1 MLDFALRFFGQPGFD
16 ASSWPTVG
24 VGLATLLCLVSVS
37 VPWRDLPHY
46 AVGVLPVLDVAAVGM
61 ARLDPQT
68 SGAGVLVVIPA
79 VWLGREFGRPG
90 AVTAL
95 VASVLLMAVPG
106 FVYSGG
112 SAVNVSRLL
121 LINFVVLSSALALAI
136 ASALHRAQ
144 QGQLEA
150 ELGRSELAAALDLI
164 EHQRRFSEA
173 ILDTVD
179 VGLVL
184 LDRNGAY
191 ASVNKRHADFMA
203 LAFPEGHAGQAG
215 QLGLVFGPDGRT
227 LMDKEGMPSH
237 LAACGEEFDD
247 SLIWVGDDPLTRRA
261 LSVSARTVR
270 DGNGDFAG
278 AALAYKDVSEFVHAI
293 KVKDEFIASVSHEL
307 RTPLTSIIGYVQMLQ
322 ERDDL
327 TGEVHGQLD
336 VVSRNS
342 ERLSRLVADLL
353 HTAQSDEGPM
363 SVVRVRADLSR
374 IVRDSVQ
381 AALPQAQALGT
392 TLDVETP
399 PELLVLVDPQRMAQ
413 VVDNLVSNAIKYT
426 PAGGRIAVCLRIDG
440 TRVELAVTDT
450 GVGSRS
456 RASRGMAA
464 PSGCGCR
471 AGPTATDSARVPIGT
486 RTPDRRVRCRR
497 GRCRRSPGRG

>member
-90 AVTAL
+90 AVIAL
-95 VASVLLMAVPG
+95 MASVLLMAVPG

-121 LINFVVLSSALALAI
+121 LINF
-136 ASALHRAQ
+136 
-144 QGQLEA
+144 
-150 ELGRSELAAALDLI
+150 
-164 EHQRRFSEA
+164 
-173 ILDTVD
+173 
-179 VGLVL
+179 
-184 LDRNGAY
+184 
-191 ASVNKRHADFMA
+191 
-203 LAFPEGHAGQAG
+203 
-215 QLGLVFGPDGRT
+215 
-227 LMDKEGMPSH
+227 
-237 LAACGEEFDD
+237 
-247 SLIWVGDDPLTRRA
+247 
-261 LSVSARTVR
+261 
-270 DGNGDFAG
+270 
-278 AALAYKDVSEFVHAI
+278 
-293 KVKDEFIASVSHEL
+293 IASVSHER

-363 SVVRVRADLSR
+363 NVVRV
-374 IVRDSVQ
+374 
-381 AALPQAQALGT
+381 
-392 TLDVETP
+392 
-399 PELLVLVDPQRMAQ
+399 
-413 VVDNLVSNAIKYT
+413 
-426 PAGGRIAVCLRIDG
+426 RIDG

-471 AGPTATDSARVPIGT
+471 AGPTTTDSARVPIAT